1 MNLANRRKNNSMPLF
16 RKINDADS
24 KVWGGIWNVTE
35 SEDELCG
42 LLPETFPYKSE
53 ADGFTL
59 KKRRMEFLAVRALVN
74 VLMPDAPRIVYRPTG
89 KPYFENDVCRLSI
102 SHTANYVAVLF
113 SRIAEVGIDIETV
126 SNRVM
131 KLRQRIVS
139 SREKADTLYETL
151 LHWSAK
157 ETAFKILD
165 TAGLD
170 FCRNLC
176 VKELVCVAT
185 AEHPESEGTFTMCIQ
200 TDKLRESELKV
211 HFQTTSDYVLTY
223 AALI

>member
-53 ADGFTL
+53 ADCLTL

-74 VLMPDAPRIVYRPTG
+74 VLIPDAPRIVYRPTG

-113 SRIAEVGIDIETV
+113 SRVAEVGIDIETV

-139 SREKADTLYETL
+139 SREKADTFFAKREREKTL
-151 LHWSAK
+151 DVNFYDADNIDIW
-157 ETAFKILD
+157 
-165 TAGLD
+165 
-170 FCRNLC
+170 
-176 VKELVCVAT
+176 
-185 AEHPESEGTFTMCIQ
+185 
-200 TDKLRESELKV
+200 
-211 HFQTTSDYVLTY
+211 
-223 AALI
+223 